1 MGYYMRMQ
9 SPLGQSRTF
18 AARVGVFEAS
28 CRGRT
33 QCRISVGLRKKKKMG
48 DFWLEMVSDF
58 IFTEKAHV
66 V

>member
-18 AARVGVFEAS
+18 AARVGVFAAS

-33 QCRISVGLRKKKKMG
+33 QCRISVGLRKKKKDG
-48 DFWLEMVSDF
+48 GLL
-58 IFTEKAHV
+58 A
-66 V
+66 